1 MAKDYVLGRG
11 ELFVALFD
19 PNTETY
25 GAYRY
30 MGNTPE
36 FNLSIET
43 DSLDHYSMDRGVG
56 EKDATVVTSTNRSAT
71 IVADEITGPNL
82 ALFLFGTTSIVSVS
96 AMGAT
101 VMQAITGVELDRFYA
116 LGVTAND
123 PVGVL
128 KVIYP
133 GTGATLFTVTNAA
146 ASTTYVAGTD
156 YIFDTRTSMIKILK
170 GGSITA
176 GQEIRIN
183 YAEAAYNYEEI
194 KSGAVPVQAGL
205 KYKSYN
211 AYGGEMD
218 FHIPLTTVRPNGDF
232 ALKAEAD
239 WQSMPFE
246 VEILAPGG
254 GLSAIYANNLPFT
267 P

>member
-11 ELFVALFD
+11 ELYVALFD

-36 FNLSIET
+36 FNISIET

-82 ALFLFGTTSIVSVS
+82 ALFLFGSHTTVSVS
-96 AMGAT
+96 AMGAVT
-101 VMQAITGVELDRFYA
+101 QDVIDAVELDHFYP
-116 LGVTAND
+116 LGVSAGD

-128 KVIYP
+128 RAIYP
-133 GTGATLFTVTNAA
+133 GTGATAFAVKNAA
-146 ASTTYVAGTD
+146 ESTTYVAGTD
-156 YIFDTRTSMIKILK
+156 YIFDVRTSMVKILK
-170 GGSITA
+170 GGAITA
-176 GQEIRIN
+176 GQEIHIE
-183 YAEAAYNYEEI
+183 YAEAAYTYEEI
-194 KSGAVPVQAGL
+194 KSGAVPIQAGL

-211 AYGGEMD
+211 AYGKEMD
-218 FHIPLTTVRPNGDF
+218 FHLPLTTVRPNGDF

-246 VEILAPGG
+246 VEILVPGD
-254 GLSAIYANNLPFT
+254 GLSAIYANGQPVVA
-267 P
+267 

>member
-1 MAKDYVLGRG
+1 MAKEYVLGRG
-11 ELFVALFD
+11 ELFISIFN
-19 PNTETY
+19 PNTSLY
-25 GAYRY
+25 GAFRY

-36 FNLSIET
+36 FNVSVET

-82 ALFLFGTTSIVSVS
+82 ALFLFGSTSTIAVS
-96 AMGAT
+96 ALAAVVVDT
-101 VMQAITGVELDRFYA
+101 IAAVELDRFYA
-116 LGVTAND
+116 LGVTAAD

-133 GTGATLFTVTNAA
+133 GAGATLFAVKNTAG
-146 ASTTYVAGTD
+146 STTYVAGTD
-156 YIFDTRTSMIKILK
+156 YIFDARTAMVKILK
-170 GGSITA
+170 GGAITA
-176 GQEIRIN
+176 GQEIKIS
-183 YAEAAYNYEEI
+183 YAEAAYSYEEV
-194 KSGAVPVQAGL
+194 KSGAQPIQAGL

-211 AYGGEMD
+211 AYGAEQD
-218 FHIPLTTVRPNGDF
+218 WHIPLATVRPNGDF

-246 VEILAPGG
+246 LEILAPGN
-254 GLSAIYANNLPFT
+254 GLSAIYCNNLPV
-267 P
+267 PA